1 LAERLRLILPG
12 EDCVGKDKEWQ
23 VTYHDMDEDD
33 FFQVDLKKKGDTSL
47 DRFAWCHVLYKQEK
61 PDFYGSED
69 FGDYRGMGLED
80 THYFILVGNV
90 EIRLLASSEEFE
102 DDEKIKDLLRAFKLK
117 EIERL

>member
-1 LAERLRLILPG
+1 
-12 EDCVGKDKEWQ
+12 
-23 VTYHDMDEDD
+23 
-33 FFQVDLKKKGDTSL
+33 
-47 DRFAWCHVLYKQEK
+47 
-61 PDFYGSED
+61 
-69 FGDYRGMGLED
+69 MGLED